1 MNQRIHEE
9 SDKIGNTDVKAVIED
24 GIWENPLKR
33 SEHGISHLIQK
44 PLETAFVVGSSQV
57 KDDLQ
62 SDEPV
67 AHTKKVVDKL
77 TRPDNH
83 NKAPRIIL
91 F

>member
-1 MNQRIHEE
+1 MNQQIHEE

-24 GIWENPLKR
+24 GIRENPLKR
-33 SEHGISHLIQK
+33 SEYGISNLIEK
-44 PLETAFVVGSSQV
+44 PLEPAFVVSSSQV
-57 KDDLQ
+57 KYDLQ
-62 SDEPV
+62 PDDPV

-83 NKAPRIIL
+83 NEAPRIIL